1 MPDGQVFRS
10 CWAFP
15 WSLHDACICR
25 VKHRA
30 RGRATS
36 DAESTQRP
44 GIFGVAVWLET
55 RTTAA
60 EIIRPSKRVWAFRR
74 VVVLWVCQ
82 KGFLV
87 VVVSAAPSSMCDGVR
102 E

>member
-1 MPDGQVFRS
+1 MHLQGQAQSKGDVLR
-10 CWAFP
+10 P
-15 WSLHDACICR
+15 MR
-25 VKHRA
+25 K
-30 RGRATS
+30 
-36 DAESTQRP
+36 STCCPQRP

-60 EIIRPSKRVWAFRR
+60 EIIRPSKRVWAFRQ